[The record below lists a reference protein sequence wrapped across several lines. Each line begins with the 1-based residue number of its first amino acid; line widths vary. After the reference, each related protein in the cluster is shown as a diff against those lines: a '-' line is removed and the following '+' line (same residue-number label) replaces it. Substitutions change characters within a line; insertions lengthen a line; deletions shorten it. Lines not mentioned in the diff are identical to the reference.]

1 MAGCP
6 KIIIVEGDLYGQLKG
21 LGGMIMINK
30 MIIKIVISLYVVS
43 YTYLQSG
50 GNSASITDMPV
61 DIHILSNV

>member
-1 MAGCP
+1 MAGCS

-61 DIHILSNV
+61 GINI